1 MEESQFIPAADILK
15 NPIQN
20 QLFRRI
26 CCNVFCLL
34 WRKINESLFYPAI
47 EKNNN
52 RNSFFHIN
60 SIIFVLKRKNY
71 E

>member
-1 MEESQFIPAADILK
+1 MQK
-15 NPIQN
+15 
-20 QLFRRI
+20 
-26 CCNVFCLL
+26 
-34 WRKINESLFYPAI
+34 NESLFYPAI

-52 RNSFFHIN
+52 KNSFFHIN